1 MRLSPPLAVFALLA
15 LPAFAQTTPSAPAAA
30 PPAPASAA
38 PSAPAQPSAAAPA
51 PDAGPRHGHARHG
64 YLSLDKRFQM
74 ANTTHDGHLTREQAR
89 SADVMNKVA
98 ENFDAIDTGHKGFV
112 TEDDIRAWYKA
123 RRAARRQ
130 AAEDAAKS

>member
-1 MRLSPPLAVFALLA
+1 MRLSLPLAAFALLA
-15 LPAFAQTTPSAPAAA
+15 LPAVAQTT

-38 PSAPAQPSAAAPA
+38 QPAPAQPPAAAATA
-51 PDAGPRHGHARHG
+51 PDAPQHGRARHG

-89 SADVMNKVA
+89 SADVMHTVA

-123 RRAARRQ
+123 RRAARHH
-130 AAEDAAKS
+130 AAEEAASKS